1 MASQTWDGTTY
12 GSSRMHRWLIGLL
25 KCLDVRILYVF
36 SNIFVIPVCVLFRPG
51 GRIIYRYFRHR
62 HGYGRWKSAW
72 KTYVNHCKFSQVVI
86 DRFAMYAGK
95 QFQVDIEGY
104 DAFLALSQR
113 PEGFVQ
119 LSAHVGNYE
128 LAGYTLRA
136 ETKTMNALV
145 YFGEKASVMQN
156 RQRMFSGN
164 NIRMIAVKPDMS
176 HLFEIDRALSDGEI
190 LSMPADRFTG
200 SDKSLTFS
208 FLGSDARFPIGP
220 FSVATMR
227 GLDVLGVN
235 VMKTGTK
242 HYTIYVKRLT
252 YDKQAKRK
260 EQIRQLASSY
270 VDELEQIVRRFP
282 EQWYNYYEFWNE

>member
-1 MASQTWDGTTY
+1 MAQRSWDGTTY
-12 GSSRMHRWLIGLL
+12 GSGGMHRWLIRLL
-25 KCLDVRILYVF
+25 RWLDVRILYVF
-36 SNIFVIPVCVLFRPG
+36 SNIFVIPVCVVFRPG
-51 GRIIYRYFRHR
+51 GRIIYRYFRQH
-62 HGYGRWKSAW
+62 HGLGRWKAAW
-72 KTYVNHCKFSQVVI
+72 KTYVNHCKFGQVVI

-104 DAFLALSQR
+104 AHFLRLSEK

-136 ETKTMNALV
+136 EDKRMNALV
-145 YFGEKASVMQN
+145 FFGEKASVMEN
-156 RQRMFSGN
+156 RRRMFEGN
-164 NIRMIAVKPDMS
+164 NIRMIEVRSDMS

-200 SDKSLTFS
+200 SEKSLTYR
-208 FLGSDARFPIGP
+208 FLGADARFPLGP

-227 GLDVLGVN
+227 GLDVLAVN

-242 HYTIYVKRLT
+242 RYTIYVCPLA
-252 YDKQAKRK
+252 YDKDAPRQV
-260 EQIRQLASSY
+260 QIRQLASAY
-270 VDELEQIVRRFP
+270 VEELERVVRRYP
-282 EQWYNYYEFWNE
+282 EQWYNYFDFWK